1 MYFLINLIILFTFSV
16 KYNRLEYGWKVSI
29 KKNIYNIKRPKQL
42 KVEKP
47 KEIKRFKIV
56 LLGDTGVGKTSLLRQ
71 YTNK

>member
-1 MYFLINLIILFTFSV
+1 MVEKYLLKKILI
-16 KYNRLEYGWKVSI
+16 
-29 KKNIYNIKRPKQL
+29 NIKRPKQL